1 MRDNLKMLGARGV
14 PFCLYPQKELAMTI
28 QLSDHFTYSRLV
40 RFTLPSI
47 AMMIFT
53 SIYGVVDGIFVSNFA
68 GKTAFAAI
76 NLIIP
81 YLMVFGTLGFMVG
94 TGGTAL
100 VSMTLGMGDRK
111 KANEIF
117 SLLTYTALIGG
128 IALTILSM
136 VFMRPAARLLGAEGQ
151 MLEDAVTYGY
161 IVQSVLTAYIL
172 QYAFQSFCIAAEKPN
187 LALNMTLVSGC
198 TNIVLDALF
207 VGAFRWGLIGA
218 AVATALAQTAGAVIP
233 IVYFARKNPSL
244 LKLGKCRFDGRALLR
259 TATNGSSELM
269 SNLSMSLVSMLYNIQ
284 LMAYAGEDGIAA
296 YGVIM
301 YVNFI
306 FIAVFIGLSI
316 GAAPI
321 IGFNH
326 GAQNHTELRNVLKKC
341 LTLLLGFALVL
352 TLAAE
357 LLARPLAGIFV
368 GYDETLHELTTR
380 GFRIYILSFL
390 LCGFNIF
397 GSSFFTAL
405 NNGLISALISFL
417 RTLVFQIGAVL
428 VLPLIFKLDGIWW
441 SVVAAELGSL
451 MLTLWFMARYRHRY
465 HYA

>member
-1 MRDNLKMLGARGV
+1 
-14 PFCLYPQKELAMTI
+14 MTI
-28 QLSDHFTYSRLV
+28 QLSDHFTYTRLL

-68 GKTAFAAI
+68 GKTAFAAV

-81 YLMVFGTLGFMVG
+81 YLMVFSTLGFMIG

-111 KANEIF
+111 KANELF
-117 SLLTYTALIGG
+117 SLLTYAAILGG
-128 IALTILSM
+128 IVLTVLSII
-136 VFMRPAARLLGAEGQ
+136 FMRPAAKMLGGQGQ

-161 IVQSVLTAYIL
+161 IVQAVLPAYIL

-187 LALNMTLVSGC
+187 LSLGMTLVSGC

-207 VGAFRWGLIGA
+207 VAVFRWGFIGA
-218 AVATALAQTAGAVIP
+218 AVATAIAQVAGALIP
-233 IVYFARKNPSL
+233 LVYFARENPSL
-244 LKLGKCRFDGRALLR
+244 LKLGRCAFDGNALLR

-326 GAQNHTELRNVLKKC
+326 GAQNHAELKNVLKKC
-341 LTLLLGFALVL
+341 LVLIAGFGLALSVTAWL
-352 TLAAE
+352 T
-357 LLARPLAGIFV
+357 ARPLAGIFV
-368 GYDETLHELTTR
+368 GYDRQLHDLTTR
-380 GFRIYILSFL
+380 GFRVYILSFL

-428 VLPLIFKLDGIWW
+428 VLPMLFELDGIWW

-451 MLTLWFMARYRHRY
+451 LLTVFFMVKYRKQY

>member
-1 MRDNLKMLGARGV
+1 
-14 PFCLYPQKELAMTI
+14 MTI
-28 QLSDHFTYSRLV
+28 QLSDHFTYSRLL

-53 SIYGVVDGIFVSNFA
+53 SIYGVVDGFFVSNFA

-81 YLMVFGTLGFMVG
+81 YLMVFGTLGFMLG

-100 VSMTLGMGDRK
+100 VSMTLGMGDK
-111 KANEIF
+111 KRANELF
-117 SLLTYTALIGG
+117 SLLTYTAVLGG
-128 IALTILSM
+128 ILLTVISM
-136 VFMRPAARLLGAEGQ
+136 IFMRPAAKLLGAQGQ
-151 MLEDAVTYGY
+151 MLEDAVTYGC
-161 IVQSVLTAYIL
+161 IVQAVLTAYVL
-172 QYAFQSFCIAAEKPN
+172 QYAFQSFCITAERPN
-187 LALNMTLVSGC
+187 LALGMTLVSGC
-198 TNIVLDALF
+198 TNTVLDALF
-207 VGAFRWGLIGA
+207 VGVLGWGLIGA
-218 AVATALAQTAGAVIP
+218 AVATAIAQTLGAIIP
-233 IVYFARKNPSL
+233 IVYFARENGSL
-244 LKLGKCRFDGRALLR
+244 LKLGKCTLDGKALLR
-259 TATNGSSELM
+259 TAANGSSELM
-269 SNLSMSLVSMLYNIQ
+269 SNLSMSLVSMLYNLQ

-306 FIAVFIGLSI
+306 FIAMFIGLSI

-321 IGFNH
+321 AGFYH
-326 GAQNHTELRNVLKKC
+326 GAQNHAELKNVLRKC
-341 LTLLLGFALVL
+341 LVLIGGFGLVL

-368 GYDETLHELTTR
+368 GYDPVLHDMTTR
-380 GFRIYILSFL
+380 GFRIYTLSFL
-390 LCGFNIF
+390 LCGFNIY

-405 NNGLISALISFL
+405 SNGLISALISFL

-428 VLPLIFKLDGIWW
+428 LLPLLFELDGIWW

-451 MLTLWFMARYRHRY
+451 ALTGFFLMQCRSRY
-465 HYA
+465 HYT

>member
-1 MRDNLKMLGARGV
+1 
-14 PFCLYPQKELAMTI
+14 MTI
-28 QLSDHFTYSRLV
+28 QLSDHFTYSRLI

-76 NLIIP
+76 NLIMP
-81 YLMVFGTLGFMVG
+81 YIMVFGTLGFMVG

-100 VSMTLGMGDRK
+100 VSMTLGTGDRK

-117 SLLTYTALIGG
+117 SLLTYTAVIGG
-128 IALTILSM
+128 IVLTVLSIA
-136 VFMRPAARLLGAEGQ
+136 FMRPAAKLLGGQGQ
-151 MLEDAVTYGY
+151 MLEDAVTYGC

-172 QYAFQSFCIAAEKPN
+172 QFAFQSFCMAAEKPN
-187 LALNMTLVSGC
+187 LALIMTLVSGC
-198 TNIVLDALF
+198 ANIVLDALF
-207 VGAFRWGLIGA
+207 VGLLRWGLIGA
-218 AVATALAQTAGAVIP
+218 AVATATAQTAGAIIP
-233 IVYFARKNPSL
+233 IVYFARPNPSL
-244 LKLGKCRFDGRALLR
+244 LRLGRCSFDGKALLR

-269 SNLSMSLVSMLYNIQ
+269 SNLSMSLVSMLYNLQ
-284 LMAYAGEDGIAA
+284 LMAHAGEDGIAA

-326 GAQNHTELRNVLKKC
+326 GAQNHPELKNVLKKC
-341 LTLLLGFALVL
+341 LTLLLAFALVL
-352 TLAAE
+352 TAAAE
-357 LLARPLAGIFV
+357 LVSRPLAGIFV
-368 GYDETLHELTTR
+368 GYDKALHDMTTR

-397 GSSFFTAL
+397 GSSCFTAL

-428 VLPLIFKLDGIWW
+428 VLPLIFELDGIWW
-441 SVVAAELGSL
+441 SVVAAELGSIA
-451 MLTLWFMARYRHRY
+451 LTAFFMVKYRKRY